1 ALRLL
6 HVIPTLGVGGTER
19 QLVNLL
25 PRLDPRR
32 FRQTVCHYTACASL
46 EDRLEAAGIRT
57 VFIDKQSVPPWTFLS
72 RLRRVVR
79 EVRPDV
85 VHTWLYSGNFWGRV
99 AAISCGVRHLVA
111 SDRAMVDRAPLPVV
125 LYERMLAP
133 CTVRLVNSGAAADS
147 LAEGYGIP
155 RERIRVIHNAV
166 DPAADPP
173 AGARVRIRAGLG
185 LPETQRIVLLVGR
198 QSIEKNHAMFFR
210 VAGRVARARPDVT
223 FVAVGMSFQ
232 PDLLQRQ
239 LEESG
244 AAAHVRL

>member
-1 ALRLL
+1 HPARRDPREQAGPGGIDRTSRARVRLSRGRRRRGRRARRAGGRLRCGLRHPPTGAGVSARSAALPPAAHRHRGAGEASLHAQVRRPGRVALAGGAAAMTAGDGARQPDDALRLL

-133 CTVRLVNSGAAADS
+133 CT
-147 LAEGYGIP
+147 
-155 RERIRVIHNAV
+155 
-166 DPAADPP
+166 
-173 AGARVRIRAGLG
+173 
-185 LPETQRIVLLVGR
+185 
-198 QSIEKNHAMFFR
+198 
-210 VAGRVARARPDVT
+210 
-223 FVAVGMSFQ
+223 
-232 PDLLQRQ
+232 
-239 LEESG
+239 
-244 AAAHVRL
+244 